1 MGVNT
6 DIIANGNPASS
17 VGPALASGDPDMLD
31 TSDFDEIPEAR
42 ALPWVAPSPW
52 AGYPAEWGSPGWAS
66 NGNGAGSAAEGAMSR
81 IVDAAWAAIDLN
93 SSVLASMPVYRL
105 RKGVIVPSVP
115 WMINPDPTIYSS
127 WQEFAKQL
135 FWDYHLGES
144 FVLPMSYDAGNK
156 PINFRIIPPW
166 LISAEMVGGRREYRL
181 GSADV
186 TSEILHIRYASTT
199 DTARGIG
206 PLDVAGSRQ
215 VTIRLLQRY
224 ADSLSETGGTPMYW
238 LGLQRNITESEGRD
252 LLDRWI
258 ESRAKYAGHPAI
270 VSGGATL
277 NQAKSMNAEDV
288 ALLEL
293 THFNEARVAILLGVP
308 PFLLGLA
315 AAAGGSI
322 TYSNVESLFDF
333 HDRSSLRPKANAV
346 MSALGQWAL
355 PDSESVELNRDDYT
369 RPGLVDRSR
378 AYEIMIRSG
387 VMKPEEARAM
397 ERLYGT
403 AAAMQISGGFD

>member
-6 DIIANGNPASS
+6 DIIANGNPSSS
-17 VGPALASGDPDMLD
+17 VGPGFNPGDPNMLD

-52 AGYPAEWGSPGWAS
+52 SGYPAEWGSPGWAA
-66 NGNGAGSAAEGAMSR
+66 NGNSSSSAGPMSR
-81 IVDAAWAAIDLN
+81 VVDAAWAAIDLN
-93 SSVLASMPVYRL
+93 SSVLSSMPVYRL
-105 RKGVIVPSVP
+105 RRGVVAPSP
-115 WMINPDPTIYSS
+115 QWMSNPDPTIYSS

-135 FWDYHLGES
+135 FWDYHLGEA
-144 FVLPMSYDAGNK
+144 FVLPMAHGADGA
-156 PINFRIIPPW
+156 PTNFRVVPPW
-166 LISAEMVGGRREYRL
+166 LISVEMRGGRRDYRL
-181 GSADV
+181 GSTDV
-186 TSEILHIRYASTT
+186 TGEILHIRYASTT
-199 DTARGIG
+199 DNARGIG
-206 PLDVAGSRQ
+206 PLDVAGARQ
-215 VTIRLLQRY
+215 VAIRLLQRY
-224 ADSLSETGGTPMYW
+224 ADNLSETGGTPMYW
-238 LGLQRNITESEGRD
+238 LGLQRNITESEGKD

-277 NQAKSMNAEDV
+277 NQTKSMNAEDV

-293 THFNEARVAILLGVP
+293 THFNEARIAILLGVP

-315 AAAGGSI
+315 SGGGGSI

-346 MSALGQWAL
+346 MAALGQWAL
-355 PDSESVELNRDDYT
+355 PGNEAVELNRDDYT
-369 RPGLVDRSR
+369 RPGLVDRAR

-397 ERLYGT
+397 ERLYG
-403 AAAMQISGGFD
+403 AAAATQLSGGFD

>member
-6 DIIANGNPASS
+6 NIIANGNPASS
-17 VGPALASGDPDMLD
+17 VGPELASGDPDMLD
-31 TSDFDEIPEAR
+31 TSDFDDIPEAR

-52 AGYPAEWGSPGWAS
+52 SGWPAEWGNPGWAS
-66 NGNGAGSAAEGAMSR
+66 NGNGAGSTAEGAMSR
-81 IVDAAWAAIDLN
+81 VVDAAWAAIDLN
-93 SSVLASMPVYRL
+93 SSVLASMPIYRL
-105 RKGVIVPSVP
+105 RKGVIIQSLP
-115 WMINPDPTIYSS
+115 WMTNPDPTIYSS

-135 FWDYHLGES
+135 FWDYHLGEA
-144 FVLPMSYDAGNK
+144 FVLPMARDSAGL
-156 PINFRIIPPW
+156 PINFRVIPPW
-166 LISAEMVGGRREYRL
+166 LISAEMLGGRREYRL
-181 GSADV
+181 GSVDV
-186 TSEILHIRYASTT
+186 TNEILHLRYASTT
-199 DTARGIG
+199 DNARGIG

-215 VTIRLLQRY
+215 VAIRLLQRY
-224 ADSLSETGGTPMYW
+224 ADSLAETGGTPLYW
-238 LGLQRNITESEGRD
+238 LGVQRNISESEGRD

-277 NQAKSMNAEDV
+277 NQTKSMNAEDV

-346 MSALGQWAL
+346 MSALGQWSL
-355 PDSESVELNRDDYT
+355 PYNETVELNRDDYT
-369 RPGLVDRSR
+369 RPSLVDRAR
-378 AYEIMIRSG
+378 AYETMINSG

-403 AAAMQISGGFD
+403 AAATQISGGFD

>member
-1 MGVNT
+1 
-6 DIIANGNPASS
+6 
-17 VGPALASGDPDMLD
+17 MLD
-31 TSDFDEIPEAR
+31 LSDFDDVPEAR

-52 AGYPAEWGSPGWAS
+52 SGYPAEWATPSYAS
-66 NGNGAGSAAEGAMSR
+66 NNYGGSNQISGAGAMSR
-81 IVDAAWAAIDLN
+81 VVDAAWAAIDLN
-93 SSVLASMPVYRL
+93 SSVMSSMPVYRL
-105 RKGVIVPSVP
+105 RSGVVAPSP
-115 WMINPDPTIYSS
+115 QWMSNPDPTIYTS

-135 FWDYHLGES
+135 FWDYHLGEA
-144 FVLPMSYDAGNK
+144 FVLPMVSNAGGM
-156 PINFRIIPPW
+156 PTNFRVIPPW
-166 LISAEMVGGRREYRL
+166 LISVEMTGGVREYRL
-181 GSADV
+181 GKTDV

-199 DTARGIG
+199 DMPRGIG
-206 PLDVAGSRQ
+206 PLDIAGGRQ
-215 VTIRLLQRY
+215 IAIRLLQRY
-224 ADSLSETGGTPMYW
+224 ADSLAETGGTPMYW
-238 LGLQRNITESEGRD
+238 LGLARNITESEGKD

-277 NQAKSMNAEDV
+277 NQTKSMSAQDV

-293 THFNEARVAILLGVP
+293 TNFNESRVATLLGVP
-308 PFLLGLA
+308 PFLLGLGGSSG
-315 AAAGGSI
+315 GGSI

-355 PDSESVELNRDDYT
+355 PANESVELNRDDYT
-369 RPGLVDRSR
+369 RPGLVDRAR
-378 AYEIMIRSG
+378 AYEMMIRSG

-403 AAAMQISGGFD
+403 AAATQISGGFD

>member
-6 DIIANGNPASS
+6 DIIANGNPESS
-17 VGPALASGDPDMLD
+17 VGPGFNPGDPNMLD

-52 AGYPAEWGSPGWAS
+52 SGYPAEWGSPGWAA
-66 NGNGAGSAAEGAMSR
+66 NGNASTSAGAMSR
-81 IVDAAWAAIDLN
+81 VVDAAWAAIDLN

-105 RKGVIVPSVP
+105 RRGVVVSSPL
-115 WMINPDPTIYSS
+115 WMVNPDPTIYSS

-135 FWDYHLGES
+135 FWDYHLGEA
-144 FVLPMSYDAGNK
+144 FVLPMATSAAGL
-156 PINFRIIPPW
+156 PTSFRVIPPW
-166 LISAEMVGGRREYRL
+166 LISVEMRGGRRDYRL
-181 GSADV
+181 GSTDV
-186 TSEILHIRYASTT
+186 TDEILHIRYASTT
-199 DTARGIG
+199 DNARGVG
-206 PLDVAGSRQ
+206 PLDVAGARQ
-215 VTIRLLQRY
+215 VAVRLLQRY
-224 ADSLSETGGTPMYW
+224 ADTLAETGGTPMYW
-238 LGLQRNITESEGRD
+238 LGLQRTISESEGRD

-258 ESRAKYAGHPAI
+258 ESRAKYAGQPAI

-277 NQAKSMNAEDV
+277 NQTKSMNAEDV

-293 THFNEARVAILLGVP
+293 THFNEARIAILLGVP

-315 AAAGGSI
+315 SGGGGSI

-346 MSALGQWAL
+346 MAALGQWAL
-355 PDSESVELNRDDYT
+355 PASEAVELNRDDYT
-369 RPGLVDRSR
+369 RPGLVDRAR
-378 AYEIMIRSG
+378 AYEIMINSG
-387 VMKPEEARAM
+387 VLKPEEARAM

-403 AAAMQISGGFD
+403 GAATQLSGGFD

>member
-6 DIIANGNPASS
+6 DIIANGNPESS
-17 VGPALASGDPDMLD
+17 VGPGFNPGEPNMLD

-52 AGYPAEWGSPGWAS
+52 SGYPAEWGSPSWSA
-66 NGNGAGSAAEGAMSR
+66 NGNSSSSAGAMSR
-81 IVDAAWAAIDLN
+81 VVDAAWAAIDLN
-93 SSVLASMPVYRL
+93 SSVLSSMPVYRL
-105 RKGVIVPSVP
+105 RRGVVVPSAT
-115 WMINPDPTIYSS
+115 WMANPDPTIYSS

-135 FWDYHLGES
+135 FWDYHLGEA
-144 FVLPMSYDAGNK
+144 FVLPMAHSAGGA
-156 PINFRIIPPW
+156 PTNFRVIPPW
-166 LISAEMVGGRREYRL
+166 LISVEMRGGRRDYRL
-181 GSADV
+181 GSTDV
-186 TSEILHIRYASTT
+186 TGEILHIRYASTT
-199 DTARGIG
+199 DNARGIG
-206 PLDVAGSRQ
+206 PLDVAGARQ
-215 VTIRLLQRY
+215 VAIRLLQRY
-224 ADSLSETGGTPMYW
+224 ADNLAETGGTPMYW
-238 LGLQRNITESEGRD
+238 LGLQRNVTESEGKD

-277 NQAKSMNAEDV
+277 NQTKSMNAEDV

-293 THFNEARVAILLGVP
+293 THFNEARIAILLGVP

-315 AAAGGSI
+315 SGGGGSI

-346 MSALGQWAL
+346 MAALGQWAL
-355 PDSESVELNRDDYT
+355 PDSEAVELNRDDYT
-369 RPGLVDRSR
+369 RPGLVDRAR

-403 AAAMQISGGFD
+403 AAATQLSGGFD

>member
-6 DIIANGNPASS
+6 DIIANGNPESS
-17 VGPALASGDPDMLD
+17 VGPGFNPGDPNMLD

-52 AGYPAEWGSPGWAS
+52 SGYPTEWGSPGWAA
-66 NGNGAGSAAEGAMSR
+66 NGNSSTSAGPMSR
-81 IVDAAWAAIDLN
+81 VVDAAWGAIDLN

-105 RKGVIVPSVP
+105 RGGVVAPSP
-115 WMINPDPTIYSS
+115 LWMINPDPTIYTS

-135 FWDYHLGES
+135 FWDYHLGEA
-144 FVLPMSYDAGNK
+144 FVLPMAHNAAGS
-156 PINFRIIPPW
+156 PTNFRVIPPW
-166 LISAEMVGGRREYRL
+166 LISVEMRGGRRDYRL
-181 GSADV
+181 GSTNV
-186 TSEILHIRYASTT
+186 TDEILHIRYASTT
-199 DTARGIG
+199 DNARGVG
-206 PLDVAGSRQ
+206 PLDVAGARQ
-215 VTIRLLQRY
+215 VAIRLLQRY

-238 LGLQRNITESEGRD
+238 LGLQRNITESEGKD

-258 ESRAKYAGHPAI
+258 ESRSKYAGHPAI

-293 THFNEARVAILLGVP
+293 THFNEARIAILLGVP

-315 AAAGGSI
+315 SGGGGSI

-346 MSALGQWAL
+346 MAALGQWAL
-355 PDSESVELNRDDYT
+355 PGNEAVELNRDDYT
-369 RPGLVDRSR
+369 RPGLVDRAR
-378 AYEIMIRSG
+378 AYEIMINSG
-387 VMKPEEARAM
+387 VMKPEEARSI

-403 AAAMQISGGFD
+403 NAATQLSGGFD

>member
-6 DIIANGNPASS
+6 DIIANGNPESS
-17 VGPALASGDPDMLD
+17 VGPGFNPGDPNMLD

-52 AGYPAEWGSPGWAS
+52 SGYPAEWGSPGWAA
-66 NGNGAGSAAEGAMSR
+66 NGNSSSSAGPMSR
-81 IVDAAWAAIDLN
+81 VVDAAWAAIDLN

-105 RKGVIVPSVP
+105 RRGVVAPSAP

-135 FWDYHLGES
+135 FWDYHLGEA
-144 FVLPMSYDAGNK
+144 FVLPMAHSADGA
-156 PINFRIIPPW
+156 PTNFRVIPPW
-166 LISAEMVGGRREYRL
+166 LISVEMRGGRRDYRL
-181 GSADV
+181 GSTDV
-186 TSEILHIRYASTT
+186 TGEILHIRYASTT
-199 DTARGIG
+199 DNARGIG
-206 PLDVAGSRQ
+206 PLDVAGARQ
-215 VTIRLLQRY
+215 VAIRLLQRY
-224 ADSLSETGGTPMYW
+224 ADNLSETGGTPMYW
-238 LGLQRNITESEGRD
+238 LGLQRNITESEGKD

-277 NQAKSMNAEDV
+277 NQTKSMNAEDV

-315 AAAGGSI
+315 SGGGGSI

-346 MSALGQWAL
+346 MAALGQWAL
-355 PDSESVELNRDDYT
+355 PGNEAVELNRDDYT
-369 RPGLVDRSR
+369 RPGLVDRAR

-397 ERLYGT
+397 ERLYG
-403 AAAMQISGGFD
+403 AAAATQLSGGFD

>member
-1 MGVNT
+1 
-6 DIIANGNPASS
+6 
-17 VGPALASGDPDMLD
+17 MLD

-52 AGYPAEWGSPGWAS
+52 SGWPVEWGSPGWAS
-66 NGNGAGSAAEGAMSR
+66 NGNGAGSTAEGAMSKV
-81 IVDAAWAAIDLN
+81 VDAAWAAIDLN

-105 RKGVIVPSVP
+105 RRGIIVPSVP
-115 WMINPDPTIYSS
+115 WMINPDPTIYTS

-135 FWDYHLGES
+135 FWDYHLGEA
-144 FVLPMSYDAGNK
+144 FILPMSRDAGNT

-166 LISAEMVGGRREYRL
+166 LISVEMNGGRREYRL
-181 GSADV
+181 GATDV
-186 TSEILHIRYASTT
+186 TNEILHIRYASTT

-277 NQAKSMNAEDV
+277 NQTKSMNAEDV

-355 PDSESVELNRDDYT
+355 PESESVELNRDDYT
-369 RPGLVDRSR
+369 RPGLVDRAR
-378 AYEIMIRSG
+378 AYEIMISSG
-387 VMKPEEARAM
+387 VMKAEEARAM

-403 AAAMQISGGFD
+403 AAATQISGGFD

>member
-6 DIIANGNPASS
+6 DIIANGNPESS
-17 VGPALASGDPDMLD
+17 VGPGFNPGEPNMLD

-52 AGYPAEWGSPGWAS
+52 SGYPAEWGSPSWSA
-66 NGNGAGSAAEGAMSR
+66 NGNSSSSAGAMSR
-81 IVDAAWAAIDLN
+81 VVDAAWAAIDLN
-93 SSVLASMPVYRL
+93 SSVLSSMPVYRL
-105 RKGVIVPSVP
+105 RRGVVVPSVT
-115 WMINPDPTIYSS
+115 WMANPDPTIYSS

-135 FWDYHLGES
+135 FWDYHLGEA
-144 FVLPMSYDAGNK
+144 FVLPMAHSAGGA
-156 PINFRIIPPW
+156 PTNFRVIPPW
-166 LISAEMVGGRREYRL
+166 LISVEMRGGRRDYRL
-181 GSADV
+181 GATDV
-186 TSEILHIRYASTT
+186 TGEILHIRYASTT
-199 DTARGIG
+199 DNARGIG
-206 PLDVAGSRQ
+206 PLDVAGARQ
-215 VTIRLLQRY
+215 VAIRLLQRY
-224 ADSLSETGGTPMYW
+224 ADNLAETGGTPMYW
-238 LGLQRNITESEGRD
+238 LGLQRNVTESEGKD

-277 NQAKSMNAEDV
+277 NQTKSMNAEDV

-293 THFNEARVAILLGVP
+293 THFNEARIAILLGVP

-315 AAAGGSI
+315 SGGGGSI

-346 MSALGQWAL
+346 MAALGQWAL
-355 PDSESVELNRDDYT
+355 PDSEAVELNRDDYT
-369 RPGLVDRSR
+369 RPGLVDRAR

-403 AAAMQISGGFD
+403 AAATQLSGGFD

>member
-1 MGVNT
+1 
-6 DIIANGNPASS
+6 
-17 VGPALASGDPDMLD
+17 
-31 TSDFDEIPEAR
+31 
-42 ALPWVAPSPW
+42 
-52 AGYPAEWGSPGWAS
+52 
-66 NGNGAGSAAEGAMSR
+66 MSR
-81 IVDAAWAAIDLN
+81 VVDAAWAAIDLN
-93 SSVLASMPVYRL
+93 SSVMSSMPVYRL
-105 RKGVIVPSVP
+105 RSGVVAPSP
-115 WMINPDPTIYSS
+115 EWMANPDPTIYTS

-135 FWDYHLGES
+135 FWDYHLGEA
-144 FVLPMSYDAGNK
+144 FVLPMVHNAGGM
-156 PINFRIIPPW
+156 PSNFRVIPPW
-166 LISAEMVGGRREYRL
+166 LISVEMTGGLREYRL
-181 GSADV
+181 GKTDV

-199 DTARGIG
+199 DMPRGIG
-206 PLDVAGSRQ
+206 PLDIAGSRQ
-215 VTIRLLQRY
+215 IAIRLLQRY
-224 ADSLSETGGTPMYW
+224 ADSLAETGGTPMYW
-238 LGLQRNITESEGRD
+238 LGLQRNITESEGKD

-277 NQAKSMNAEDV
+277 NQTKSMNAEDV

-293 THFNEARVAILLGVP
+293 THFNESRVAILLGVP

-315 AAAGGSI
+315 GSGGGGSI

-355 PDSESVELNRDDYT
+355 PANESVELNRDDYT
-369 RPGLVDRSR
+369 RPGIVDRAR

-397 ERLYGT
+397 ERLYG
-403 AAAMQISGGFD
+403 AAAATQLSGGFD